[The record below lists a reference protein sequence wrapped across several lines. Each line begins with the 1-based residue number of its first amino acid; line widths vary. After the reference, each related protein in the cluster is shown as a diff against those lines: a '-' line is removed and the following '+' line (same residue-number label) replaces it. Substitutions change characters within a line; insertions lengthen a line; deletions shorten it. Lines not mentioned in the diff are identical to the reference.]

1 MKRPTGS
8 HCSLNL
14 KYTGRKKHITE
25 SGITLFLDAG
35 MDVRHEAVR
44 KMRVWPLGA
53 DLQEIGSKPPKAA
66 LVKSQGGKR
75 LGKGMRNMS
84 GENQGDEHK

>member
-1 MKRPTGS
+1 M
-8 HCSLNL
+8 
-14 KYTGRKKHITE
+14 
-25 SGITLFLDAG
+25 
-35 MDVRHEAVR
+35 RHEAVR